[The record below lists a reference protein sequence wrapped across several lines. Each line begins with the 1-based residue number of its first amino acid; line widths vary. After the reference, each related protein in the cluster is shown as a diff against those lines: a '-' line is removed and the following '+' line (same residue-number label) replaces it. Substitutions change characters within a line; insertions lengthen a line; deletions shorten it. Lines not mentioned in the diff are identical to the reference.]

1 MRCSLLCEMK
11 MLDFSL
17 WRSPQARTSVR
28 STVVVNRSNFLPS
41 VFGKDVS
48 PLVIWINGS
57 TRPPG
62 LTFKTQVRGC
72 YFQARVIPVY
82 LTGKP
87 PSHQWARLG
96 PAHLWGLRS
105 HPAPHPHSWNLSP
118 SHKLTYSRAGSLPL
132 LFSVWGTFPPILPLG
147 RSFSTI
153 QASLP
158 MSPAQKSFS
167 DSPDPRETRRPPV
180 PSALFISL
188 WLSWKMK
195 LACLFI
201 AYLFFLWDY
210 MEMNRGLVL
219 FVTGREYC
227 GCALVKWAHNNQNN
241 AVAYAWL
248 TLCYVPF
255 WAFFIHW
262 LIELSYWSYAMD
274 TIITPSNSWGN
285 WGTDRMNNLPH
296 AMDGLGMDSSMAFC
310 FLAGA

>member
-1 MRCSLLCEMK
+1 MVCFLLCEMK

-17 WRSPQARTSVR
+17 WRSPQARTPVI
-28 STVVVNRSNFLPS
+28 STVVVNPSNFLPS

-57 TRPPG
+57 TRPPR
-62 LTFKTQVRGC
+62 LTFKTQVIGC

-87 PSHQWARLG
+87 PSHQWAWLG
-96 PAHLWGLRS
+96 PAHLGGLRS
-105 HPAPHPHSWNLSP
+105 HPAPRPHPRILSA
-118 SHKLTYSRAGSLPL
+118 SHKLTYSRAGSLRL

-167 DSPDPRETRRPPV
+167 DSPDLIETRRPPV
-180 PSALFISL
+180 PSTLFISL
-188 WLSWKMK
+188 WPSRKMK

-201 AYLFFLWDY
+201 AHLFFLWEY

-219 FVTGREYC
+219 FVTRREYC
-227 GCALVKWAHNNQNN
+227 GCAFVKWVHNNQNST
-241 AVAYAWL
+241 VAYTWL
-248 TLCYVPF
+248 TLCYVLF
-255 WAFFIHW
+255 WAFFIYW
-262 LIELSYWSYAMD
+262 LTEFFYWSYEMD
-274 TIITPSNSWGN
+274 TIII
-285 WGTDRMNNLPH
+285 PH
-296 AMDGLGMDSSMAFC
+296 
-310 FLAGA
+310 